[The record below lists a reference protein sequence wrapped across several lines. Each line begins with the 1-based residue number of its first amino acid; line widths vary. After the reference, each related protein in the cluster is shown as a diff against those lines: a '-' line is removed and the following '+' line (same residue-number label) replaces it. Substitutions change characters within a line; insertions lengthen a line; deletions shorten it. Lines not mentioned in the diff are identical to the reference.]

1 MANRTDGK
9 VKMAAGSKGGTK
21 EATQSNSQQSKT
33 KVTEKGTHGWDTTA
47 GPQQQQ
53 RTKHP
58 NRTRD
63 PNTPKQHGRQTQ
75 AVTSLLKLTNLTSSA
90 CLMYIIEKEGG
101 QWECSRA

>member
-75 AVTSLLKLTNLTSSA
+75 AELG
-90 CLMYIIEKEGG
+90 YQG
-101 QWECSRA
+101 QFFKSF